1 MGGYGSGW
9 QGPRKA
15 TVEESL
21 TLSAS
26 ALVRKGVL
34 VTGRHTSGQWWWAY
48 EGEDPH
54 AKIGYEANL
63 LDLEN
68 AWLRLHYSA
77 NGEPVDYTVH
87 LTWTR
92 PHFGG
97 VRWWLVCP
105 LTNRRAAKLYLAPGT
120 RRFAHR
126 ETHGLTYTSCRES
139 GKFNALYGQLA
150 ASMGTDVATIRA
162 VMRQ

>member
-9 QGPRKA
+9 QGQRKA

-26 ALVRKGVL
+26 ALTRKGVL
-34 VTGRHTSGQWWWAY
+34 VTGQHASGQWWWAY
-48 EGEDPH
+48 EGEAPH
-54 AKIGYEANL
+54 AKIGYEA
-63 LDLEN
+63 DLRDMDC

-77 NGEPVDYTVH
+77 NGEPVNYTVR

-92 PHFGG
+92 PHYGG

-105 LTNRRAAKLYLAPGT
+105 MTNKRAAKLYLPPGAHQ
-120 RRFAHR
+120 FACR
-126 ETHGLTYTSCRES
+126 EAHDLTYTSCRES
-139 GKFNALYGQLA
+139 GQFSALYGRLA
-150 ASMGTDVATIRA
+150 SSMGTDVAAIRA
-162 VMRQ
+162 VMRR